1 MNRFLVAVLGALL
14 VVSVGVGC
22 QNQDKSGD
30 DSRAMKASGKDVCPH
45 CPGVQ
50 KANADGQCPICSA
63 KSGSAKPAGATG
75 MDVCTHCPGVQT
87 ATADGKCPACGA
99 AVAAK

>member
-1 MNRFLVAVLGALL
+1 MSRFLVAAFAALL

-22 QNQDKSGD
+22 QNKSGD
-30 DSRAMKASGKDVCPH
+30 DSGAMKASGKDVCAM

-50 KANADGQCPICSA
+50 KANADGKCEICAA
-63 KSGSAKPAGATG
+63 KAASATG
-75 MDVCTHCPGVQT
+75 ADVCTHCPGVQT